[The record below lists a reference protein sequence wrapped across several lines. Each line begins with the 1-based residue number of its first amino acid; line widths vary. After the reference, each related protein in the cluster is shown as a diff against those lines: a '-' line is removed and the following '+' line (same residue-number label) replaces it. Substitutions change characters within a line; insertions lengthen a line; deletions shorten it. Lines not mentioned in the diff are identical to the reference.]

1 MPVMAHMLW
10 AVISICAVQALTVD
24 PPPPNPDQPVD
35 YVAWIDAEF
44 RRIGKEN
51 AAGLYRKAFGLLVDD
66 SKALEIATQAA
77 KGPWTLEQRATLQ
90 RWVTRNSQS
99 LSAFV
104 AASRMSDCY
113 FGGSSDS
120 GAVLDKTL
128 PHVRQMKTVSRLLM
142 IRARLRLMGGNVKNV
157 LNDVCA
163 LLRAAQHMRSQ
174 PHWVEYFA
182 GENIGIVVY
191 EMLLDLP
198 AVCND
203 GADYQAILTLLH
215 EADLGLQPPSKQF
228 ETERLLFLDALQRYC
243 EDQDG
248 DGRLDHTNA
257 RLGNMEFETPLT
269 IQAMIE
275 QYDELLERWRNAM
288 SEDYT
293 SGQRL
298 ATELRKQ
305 RRAAGAS
312 LVSLL
317 MGDCWEMSKMLRR
330 TQATRN
336 AARIVLCMHAFRAKN
351 GRWPESLEAA
361 TGGESPTIRK
371 DPFALGN
378 LNYRLEDGTA
388 LLYSVGL
395 NGEDDGGQ
403 PCSDGMAWGR
413 TGDRVFWPAP
423 EG

>member
-1 MPVMAHMLW
+1 MGYMLW
-10 AVISICAVQALTVD
+10 AVISTCAVQALTVD
-24 PPPPNPDQPVD
+24 PPPPPNPDQPVD
-35 YVAWIDAEF
+35 YVAWIDAQF
-44 RRIGKEN
+44 GRIGNGN
-51 AAGLYRKAFGLLVDD
+51 AAGLYRKAFDLLVGD

-77 KGPWTLEQRATLQ
+77 KVPWTPEQRATLQ
-90 RWVTRNSQS
+90 GWVTRNRQS

-120 GAVLDKTL
+120 GSLLDKTL
-128 PHVRQMKTVSRLLM
+128 PHVDQMKTVCRLV
-142 IRARLRLMGGNVKNV
+142 ITRARLRLMGGNVKSA
-157 LNDVCA
+157 LNDICA

-174 PHWVEYFA
+174 PHWVEYFV
-182 GENIGIVVY
+182 GENMGIVAY

-203 GADYQAILTLLH
+203 GADYQAILKLLH
-215 EADLGLQPPSKQF
+215 EADLGLQPPSKPF
-228 ETERLLFLDALQRYC
+228 ETGRLVFLDALQRYC

-257 RLGNMEFETPLT
+257 KLANIEFETPLT

-275 QYDELLERWRNAM
+275 QYDGLYEPWRNAM
-288 SEDYT
+288 SMDYT

-305 RRAAGAS
+305 RRAAGVG
-312 LVSLL
+312 LVSFL
-317 MGDCWEMSKMLRR
+317 MADCWQMSKMLRR

-351 GRWPESLEAA
+351 GRWPESLEEA

-378 LNYRLEDGTA
+378 LSHRFEDGA
-388 LLYSVGL
+388 PLLYSVGL
-395 NGEDDGGQ
+395 NGKDDGGK
-403 PCSDGMAWGR
+403 PCSDGKAWGR

-423 EG
+423 GK